1 MLGYLSVLQLRFET
15 VLWVSTAWK
24 HPQCEFHKTAVDAYI
39 DASSAE
45 KNEVLTSKF
54 TCPGQYLNGIW
65 LHVPTFKSCF
75 LLSCQFDTVPIPAV
89 LNFQGDFR
97 NHRNFAIIKC
107 WKKKKLQS
115 HNLNWKHL
123 FHIILECNTCLE
135 KKNH

>member
-97 NHRNFAIIKC
+97 NHRNSAIIKC
-107 WKKKKLQS
+107 WKKNSYKV
-115 HNLNWKHL
+115 
-123 FHIILECNTCLE
+123 IIWTENIFSILSWNAI
-135 KKNH
+135 HV